1 MKHLALIAALTVIPV
16 LSACG
21 DKRPNVILQ
30 TEMGPIEIEVYK
42 DKAPASAADFLY
54 YVDNGLYDNQGFYR
68 VVREDNDPQEMGM
81 AIIQGGRLD
90 TLPLTASIAHE
101 RTTETGLSNSAG
113 TVAIARDAPGS
124 GSAAYFFINVGDNP
138 FLDTGGKRNP
148 DGEGYAAFGRIISGM
163 DVVNQI
169 QRSDVRAETAGGVT
183 AGQVLAK
190 PVKIMRAYRK

>member
-1 MKHLALIAALTVIPV
+1 MKYLALIAALTVIPA
-16 LSACG
+16 LSACR

-101 RTTETGLSNSAG
+101 RQQRQACPIAQGLWPSPAIRPAAVARLISSSMSA
-113 TVAIARDAPGS
+113 TIPS
-124 GSAAYFFINVGDNP
+124 
-138 FLDTGGKRNP
+138 
-148 DGEGYAAFGRIISGM
+148 
-163 DVVNQI
+163 
-169 QRSDVRAETAGGVT
+169 
-183 AGQVLAK
+183 
-190 PVKIMRAYRK
+190 